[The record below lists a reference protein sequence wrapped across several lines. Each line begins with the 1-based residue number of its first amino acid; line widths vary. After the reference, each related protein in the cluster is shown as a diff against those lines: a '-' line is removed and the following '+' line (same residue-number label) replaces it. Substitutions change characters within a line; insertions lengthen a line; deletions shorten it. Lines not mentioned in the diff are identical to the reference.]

1 MDVDADVSK
10 LQLLKRSFN
19 SNKYKLEMDLQKS
32 LPEKRD
38 NVIILIDKLKRILI
52 FEISLIYMLI

>member
-38 NVIILIDKLKRILI
+38 NVIILIDN
-52 FEISLIYMLI
+52 